1 VGGEDGIGLAGGEEL
16 VEGGVAEV
24 AGGLFERLAGGGDAG
39 GDVGPAEMQ
48 RDFEAGA
55 EVGDEGGVGVG
66 FGGAEVV
73 VDVYGGEHRAQRLAR
88 LAVGRVEGEEEGDGV
103 GTAGDGAAEAVA
115 GAEVFAGEGKHRY
128 EFTWV
133 IEAGEE
139 GGSCF
144 AHLASFVPHLKSE
157 MWGTRIRGSGSD
169 GCDDILQRCSR
180 YGWVVLKL
188 RS

>member
-1 VGGEDGIGLAGGEEL
+1 

-24 AGGLFERLAGGGDAG
+24 AGGLFQGLAGALDVG
-39 GDVGPAEMQ
+39 GDVDADAVEG
-48 RDFEAGA
+48 DFDSGA
-55 EVGDEGGVGVG
+55 EVADEGGVGVG
-66 FGGAEVV
+66 FFAAEIV
-73 VDVYGGEHRAQRLAR
+73 VDVDGGEDGSEGFFR
-88 LAVGRVEGEEEGDGV
+88 LAVGGVEGEQESDGV
-103 GTAGDGAAEAVA
+103 RTAGDGGAEAVA

-144 AHLASFVPHLKSE
+144 AHPASFVPHLKSE

-180 YGWVVLKL
+180 YGWLVWKM